1 MSLRPHAES
10 AAAPPGLL
18 AARFL
23 CGLFALAVGAPLLQD
38 AFVRGGWCAGDRQG
52 QVEASMLGWL
62 LACAG
67 VAAFAGWQRPGLP
80 LRPAR
85 PWRTLAL
92 YAALALPWWGLF
104 VGYARALAA
113 AGAPAAAQ
121 PQLVYLAA
129 ADFGAPMTW
138 WFVLGT
144 VVAAPVAEELVFRG
158 FLQASLAGV
167 LGPRAAIAATA
178 VVFGLVH
185 PLPLALPAALL
196 GAGFGWLA
204 QRSGSL
210 LPAMLAHAAHNAG
223 TVALAVAWPGALDY
237 LYPR

>member
-1 MSLRPHAES
+1 VSLRPPAE

-38 AFVRGGWCAGDRQG
+38 VLVRDGVFAADAVG
-52 QVEASMLGWL
+52 QVEASMVAWVVV
-62 LACAG
+62 CAG
-67 VAAFAGWQRPGLP
+67 VAAVARWQRPGLP
-80 LRPAR
+80 LRPLR
-85 PWRTLAL
+85 LGRTLAV
-92 YAALALPWWGLF
+92 YAALALPWWALF

-129 ADFGAPMTW
+129 ADLGAPMAW
-138 WFVLGT
+138 LFVLGT

-158 FLQASLAGV
+158 CLQPALAAV

-196 GAGFGWLA
+196 GAAFGWLA

-210 LPAMLAHAAHNAG
+210 LPAMVAHAVHNAG
-223 TVALAVAWPGALDY
+223 TVALAIAWPGALDY